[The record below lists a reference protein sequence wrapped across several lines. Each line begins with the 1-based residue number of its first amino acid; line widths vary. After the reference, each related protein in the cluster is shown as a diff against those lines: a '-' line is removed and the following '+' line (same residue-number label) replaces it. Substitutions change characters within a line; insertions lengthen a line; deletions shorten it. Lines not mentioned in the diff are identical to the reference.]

1 MATVGTHANHIIG
14 RVSGV
19 KATDSK
25 VVAAQKAIATMKLA
39 GFPQREIK
47 KAEDM
52 LAAYRAR
59 TGE

>member
-1 MATVGTHANHIIG
+1 MTQVSKASADHVVG
-14 RVSGV
+14 RLSGV
-19 KATDSK
+19 KEGDSK

-39 GFPQREIK
+39 GMSPR
-47 KAEDM
+47 KAEKM